1 MALNSFLQAAAC
13 LGVGAVAG
21 YSLRSPQQAAGA
33 SSSNAAALRGGA
45 QAAAAN
51 AGERPSNAKGKD
63 AASAKASMGE
73 RIKDLLERYNSDVA
87 KRELSGL
94 AEPDIRSALAVLA
107 GLPKS
112 MDRDS
117 LRANLYRAW
126 AKLNPSAAWK
136 AALADPLETEY
147 FGNFG
152 AVAGEIAKKNPD
164 SAVSLALALGMGS
177 KRTTVLQSIF
187 TDWGKDDPAGAVAY
201 LNKHPEL
208 PTTYWSIGSALSNMA
223 EKDAVQAASLALSLT
238 DQQTRGSAL
247 YSVMRRWAERDPK
260 AALAWAQNLD
270 NVTLRQEA
278 MSNALSGWVGKDP
291 KAAMAA
297 AQAIQDPTIRA
308 EAMKSAWYTWFQ
320 KDPGGAVG
328 YSEVINDEQMLQQIR
343 WNFGY
348 SVEGLTPQETNSLL
362 AKLPEG
368 EAKQDILRS
377 LASAQI
383 YKGRFNQAIEL
394 LNTMPDSQNRDYS
407 LQQLGK
413 KWGESDPSA
422 AAAWLKLQPDSSDRD
437 LAAAGYA
444 SALARTDPRAAM
456 QWADTIPDEGVKTG
470 AAKNILMRWLTN
482 DAAGAEAWLKT
493 SGWPE
498 SDKQDL
504 RKNAQKSGPDGYG
517 YGINVKNRR

>member
-1 MALNSFLQAAAC
+1 MALNNLLQAVVC
-13 LGVGAVAG
+13 LVLGAVAG

-33 SSSNAAALRGGA
+33 SSPNAAALRGGA
-45 QAAAAN
+45 QAAATN
-51 AGERPSNAKGKD
+51 ASERPADAKGGD

-73 RIKDLLERYNSDVA
+73 RMKDLLERYNSDVA
-87 KRELSGL
+87 KRELGGL
-94 AEPDIRSALAVLA
+94 AEPDIRSALAVVA

-112 MDRDS
+112 RDRDS

-126 AKLNPSAAWK
+126 AKLNPSAAWN
-136 AALADPLETEY
+136 AALADPLDT
-147 FGNFG
+147 NNSNLG

-164 SAVSLALALGMGS
+164 SAISLALSLGMGN
-177 KRTTVLQSIF
+177 KRTSVLQSIF
-187 TDWGKDDPAGAVAY
+187 TDWGKEDPAGAVAY

-208 PTTYWSIGSALSNMA
+208 PTTYWSIGSALGDMV
-223 EKDAVQAASLALSLT
+223 EKDPRQAAALALSLV
-238 DQQTRGSAL
+238 DQQTRGSCI
-247 YSVMRRWAERDPK
+247 YTVMRQWAERDPK

-270 NVTLRQEA
+270 NVALRQEA

-291 KAAMAA
+291 KAAMDA

-308 EAMKSAWYTWFQ
+308 AAMQGAWYTWFQ
-320 KDPGGAVG
+320 KDPAGAMA
-328 YSEVINDEQMLQQIR
+328 YSQVTNDEQMLQQIR

-362 AKLPEG
+362 TKLPEG

-394 LNTMPDSQNRDYS
+394 LNTMPDSQNRDYT

-413 KWGESDPSA
+413 RWGESDPSA

-444 SALARTDPRAAM
+444 SALARSDPRAAM
-456 QWADTIPDEGVKTG
+456 EWADTIPDEGVKSG

-482 DAAGAEAWLKT
+482 DPAGAEAWLKT
-493 SGWPE
+493 SGWSD

-504 RKNAQKSGPDGYG
+504 RQNAQKSGPDRYG
-517 YGINVKNRR
+517 YGVTVKNRR